1 MSFTRN
7 MGRIDRIIRFTLGA
21 AFILL
26 AATDTI
32 DPWGW
37 IGIVPLATAFISFCP
52 LYTFLGFKT
61 CSDC

>member
-7 MGRIDRIIRFTLGA
+7 MGRIDRFARFILGA
-21 AFILL
+21 ALVLL

-32 DPWGW
+32 GPWGW

-52 LYTFLGFKT
+52 LYTLIGFKT